1 MSRPDVEYKAMPGEP
16 APSVKPGEAQERP
29 APRPG
34 HLSVVAPDP
43 TSGAGSLFRREMI
56 DHQRRRLQGEVLIG
70 AGPTWV
76 MLGYAAVGV
85 LVAGLLFISLLSYAR
100 TETVGGWLVPQG
112 GIVRLTADQGGAID
126 HIYAT
131 EGSRLAAGMPIARL
145 RLSRQAIGGDTG
157 KLLESAGLAQLDA
170 ARANSSAA
178 AARIAAD
185 QDALKRQ
192 EAVLTAQEQ
201 QARAL
206 LAILEEKHRLAE
218 AKVKRSQDLN
228 ARGYLSAQALDDAT
242 SSLLD
247 TSQAVATQRSALL
260 LLSQSK
266 ADLESKLAQIP
277 IAFAETR
284 ANANATEADLVQR
297 LEQTKAGDSYTVNA
311 PSDSVV
317 MAVPAIEGQN
327 LTPGSTIALLQPA
340 NTRLEAEVFV
350 PSRAAGFLK
359 VGQEI
364 SLQYQPFP
372 YKKFGSAKG
381 RIISISRAP
390 LTPAEVA
397 SSGFSVG
404 ESVFR
409 VHAALDKPYVV
420 AYGAKTPLQ
429 AGTAL
434 TAMIVVDRRSL
445 LEWLFD
451 PLFAVARR

>member
-1 MSRPDVEYKAMPGEP
+1 MSRPDAEYKAGP
-16 APSVKPGEAQERP
+16 AEAAPPAKSAEEQERRT
-29 APRPG
+29 PRPG
-34 HLSVVAPDP
+34 HLSVVAPDA

-70 AGPTWV
+70 VGPTWV
-76 MLGYAAVGV
+76 MLGYAMVAV
-85 LVAGLLFISLLSYAR
+85 LAAGLLFISLLTYAR
-100 TETVGGWLVPQG
+100 TETVSGWLVPRG
-112 GIVRLTADQGGAID
+112 GIVRLTADQGGAVD
-126 HIYAT
+126 HVYVT
-131 EGSRLAAGMPIARL
+131 EGSRLAAGAPIARF

-170 ARANSSAA
+170 ARANSTAA

-206 LAILEEKHRLAE
+206 LAILEEKQRLAE

-228 ARGYLSAQALDDAT
+228 VRGFLSAQALDDAT
-242 SSLLD
+242 SAYLD
-247 TSQAVATQRSALL
+247 TSQAVATQRNALL

-284 ANANATEADLVQR
+284 ANANAAEADLVQR
-297 LEQTKAGDSYTVNA
+297 LEQTKAGDAYTVNA
-311 PSDSVV
+311 PSDGVV
-317 MAVPAIEGQN
+317 MALPVIEGQN
-327 LTPGSTIALLQPA
+327 LMQGSTVALLQPA
-340 NTRLEAEVFV
+340 NTQLEAEIFV
-350 PSRAAGFLK
+350 PSRAAGFIK
-359 VGQEI
+359 VGQEV

-372 YKKFGSAKG
+372 YKKFGSAKA
-381 RIISISRAP
+381 RIISVSRAP
-390 LTPAEVA
+390 LTPSEVA

-404 ESVFR
+404 EPVFR
-409 VHAALDKPYVV
+409 VRAALDKSYIM
-420 AYGAKTPLQ
+420 AYGARTSLQ

-434 TAMIVVDRRSL
+434 TAMIVVDRRTL
-445 LEWLFD
+445 VEWLFD